1 MTSPSTNLFQQAHF
15 LRLQPWFAALDAQR
29 QDQVIR
35 HSFTLHA
42 RRGEVLLRAGET
54 AQGWYALLSGFV
66 KLQSPALNEQVVA
79 LLALTGGEWF
89 GEDAVMGRQP
99 RRYEVVALRDSEL
112 LCLPQA
118 QFDELLCRSPVFNRA
133 VLGHLNRRLDQMM
146 AIIEAQRTGTLEQR
160 LALHLSRAFW
170 HGLRKLN
177 LCQEELGSLA
187 GMSRQT
193 ANRGLKGLERRGLVT
208 LRFGRVETVDQDAL
222 ELFVGLA
229 GDDTATLE
237 KEARVA

>member
-1 MTSPSTNLFQQAHF
+1 MKPFQVAHF

-29 QDQVIR
+29 QDHVIR

-42 RRGEVLLRAGET
+42 GRGEVVLRAGEPP
-54 AQGWYALLSGFV
+54 QGWYALLSGFA
-66 KLQSPALNEQVVA
+66 KLQSPALNGQLAA

-89 GEDAVMGRQP
+89 GEDAVMRRQP
-99 RRYEVVALRDSEL
+99 SRYEVVALRDSEL
-112 LCLPQA
+112 LCLPRA
-118 QFDELLCRSPVFNRA
+118 QFDELLGNPAFSRA

-146 AIIEAQRTGTLEQR
+146 SIIEVHRTGTLEQR

-177 LCQEELGSLA
+177 LSQEELGSLA

-193 ANRGLKGLERRGLVT
+193 ANRGLKELERRGLVR
-208 LRFGRVETVDQDAL
+208 LRFGRVEAVDQRAL
-222 ELFVGLA
+222 DVFVGEPT
-229 GDDTATLE
+229 GDIAAPRE
-237 KEARVA
+237 SRVA

>member
-1 MTSPSTNLFQQAHF
+1 MSSPTTHLFQLSHF
-15 LRLQPWFAALDAQR
+15 LRLQPWFAALDTPR
-29 QDQVIR
+29 QDRVIR

-42 RRGEVLLRAGET
+42 RCGEVVLRAGE
-54 AQGWYALLSGFV
+54 APQGWYALLSGFV
-66 KLQSPALNEQVVA
+66 KLQSPALNEQVAA

-89 GEDAVMGRQP
+89 GEDALMRRQP

-118 QFDELLCRSPVFNRA
+118 QFDELLGANPVFNRA

-146 AIIEAQRTGTLEQR
+146 AIIETQRTGTLEQR

-177 LCQEELGSLA
+177 LCQAELGSLA

-193 ANRGLKGLERRGLVT
+193 ANRGLKLLERRGLVT
-208 LRFGRVETVDQDAL
+208 LRFGRVETVQQDAL
-222 ELFVGLA
+222 ERFVGLTA
-229 GDDTATLE
+229 DDTPTFE
-237 KEARVA
+237 EVRVA

>member
-1 MTSPSTNLFQQAHF
+1 MPSPSTNLFQVARF

-42 RRGEVLLRAGET
+42 RRGEVVLRAGDPP
-54 AQGWYALLSGFV
+54 QGWYALLSGFV
-66 KLQSPALNEQVVA
+66 KLQSPALNEQMAA

-89 GEDAVMGRQP
+89 GEDAVMQRQP

-112 LCLPQA
+112 LCLPRA
-118 QFDELLCRSPVFNRA
+118 QFDELLCTNPAFNRA
-133 VLGHLNRRLDQMM
+133 VLGHLNHRLGQMVS
-146 AIIEAQRTGTLEQR
+146 IIESQRTGTLEQR

-193 ANRGLKGLERRGLVT
+193 ANRGLKELERRGLVT
-208 LRFGRVETVDQDAL
+208 LRFGRVEAVDQGAL
-222 ELFVGLA
+222 DVFVGVQ
-229 GDDTATLE
+229 GDISAARET
-237 KEARVA
+237 RVA